1 MTASADTGKA
11 RVLVFL
17 GEHPWRTAHEIG
29 RVLGFRA
36 SGWVSVL
43 LRDLERDGQV
53 VAAGEFRAQQ
63 GRQVSVWRL
72 APAGTPPL
80 PLSPAA
86 PGNAGRHRARRRG
99 PVLPAVPV
107 AGRLPAGPACRGA
120 DPELFFPV
128 AGQPAEPAKAI
139 CAGCP
144 VRAGCLAAARAR
156 GERFGIWGGAD
167 LGAETRTARPA

>member
-1 MTASADTGKA
+1 MTASADAGKA

-17 GEHPWRTAHEIG
+17 GEHPWRTVHEIG

-36 SGWVSVL
+36 PGWVSVL

-86 PGNAGRHRARRRG
+86 PGSAGRHRARRRG

-107 AGRLPAGPACRGA
+107 AG
-120 DPELFFPV
+120 E
-128 AGQPAEPAKAI
+128 PAEPAKAI
-139 CAGCP
+139 CVACP

-167 LGAETRTARPA
+167 LGAETRTARPG